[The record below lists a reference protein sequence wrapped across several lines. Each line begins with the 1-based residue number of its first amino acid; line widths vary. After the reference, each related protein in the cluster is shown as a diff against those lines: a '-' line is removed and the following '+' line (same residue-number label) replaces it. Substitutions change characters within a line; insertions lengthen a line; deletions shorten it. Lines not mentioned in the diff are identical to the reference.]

1 MIPHRVL
8 SAPLTPSKV
17 GGARVLDRAH
27 AHVLDMPE
35 CLLQL
40 REIGQFLGHHL
51 ADTIPLRGKEDDETI
66 QSTVRAAA
74 SSVTIVTIV
83 FIAPRTITS
92 SPPPTAIN
100 TLQSRVSV

>member
-8 SAPLTPSKV
+8 SALLTPSKV
-17 GGARVLDRAH
+17 GGARVLDH

-35 CLLQL
+35 CLLQV
-40 REIGQFLGHHL
+40 REIGQFLGRHL
-51 ADTIPLRGKEDDETI
+51 ADIIPLRGKGDDKI
-66 QSTVRAAA
+66 IRSTVRAAA
-74 SSVTIVTIV
+74 SSVVIVMIV

-100 TLQSRVSV
+100 TLLSRVSV